1 MTDPLV
7 RLDGIR
13 KEYGAV
19 VAVAGIDLSIGRGEF
34 VVLLGPS
41 GSGKTT
47 LLSIL
52 GGFIEPTAGRVLI
65 DGEDVTGVAP
75 AHRPTATVFQDY
87 ALFPHLNVAGNVGF
101 GLMMHK
107 IRGDERERQIE
118 EALNLVGLEGFA
130 GRAIHQLSGG
140 QRQRVALARAI
151 AVRPTV
157 LLLDEPLGALDLAL
171 RRQMQDE
178 LVRIQKE
185 LGTTFIHVTHD
196 QDEAMGIADTVVVLS
211 HGRIE
216 DLGSPRR
223 VYLQPATLFAATFM
237 GESNLIPGT
246 VKDSQGGTARIAT
259 PFGDWSIPANAQ
271 IGGDVWLVLRPEQLK
286 CGAANGDSQISLGRG
301 TVSEAVFQGSHLRIS
316 ADSPVD
322 GVATLKMSL
331 PASAQLAEG
340 ATIEVHA
347 DPADV
352 VALDR
357 SEADVTSRIASRNE
371 RAGGRT

>member
-75 AHRPTATVFQDY
+75 ANRPTATVFQDY

-196 QDEAMGIADTVVVLS
+196 QDEAMGIA
-211 HGRIE
+211 
-216 DLGSPRR
+216 
-223 VYLQPATLFAATFM
+223 
-237 GESNLIPGT
+237 
-246 VKDSQGGTARIAT
+246 
-259 PFGDWSIPANAQ
+259 
-271 IGGDVWLVLRPEQLK
+271 
-286 CGAANGDSQISLGRG
+286 
-301 TVSEAVFQGSHLRIS
+301 
-316 ADSPVD
+316 
-322 GVATLKMSL
+322 
-331 PASAQLAEG
+331 
-340 ATIEVHA
+340 
-347 DPADV
+347 
-352 VALDR
+352 
-357 SEADVTSRIASRNE
+357 
-371 RAGGRT
+371 